1 MSLYSS
7 FPARF
12 PTYSLLYYFVIMKN
26 NSATNASLAP
36 YSAAVLRSV
45 YHPAGAVAADFND
58 AAEKHKAGRCKLNAV
73 DP

>member
-1 MSLYSS
+1 
-7 FPARF
+7 
-12 PTYSLLYYFVIMKN
+12 MKN